1 MNAQQFND
9 ITIGTPVIVYSF
21 GVHYGR
27 IAGKRP
33 AVTIQGRTFTADD
46 WLKVAIAAPDGTTRE
61 WNGIYQDVEINISAT
76 DGRCHNADLA
86 PSTMSAESRRYSSAP
101 AATASCPASAKP
113 ASPRSGKPTTTRTGR
128 RSSAETKRGCSGP
141 SREDVENAAP

>member
-46 WLKVAIAAPDGTTRE
+46 WL
-61 WNGIYQDVEINISAT
+61 
-76 DGRCHNADLA
+76 
-86 PSTMSAESRRYSSAP
+86 
-101 AATASCPASAKP
+101 
-113 ASPRSGKPTTTRTGR
+113 
-128 RSSAETKRGCSGP
+128 
-141 SREDVENAAP
+141 